1 MSAEFLLEIKS
12 LAHKNNVPIMQDA
25 TSEFIFSFIKKH
37 NVKSVLEI
45 GTAVG
50 YSAIQFALVDES
62 VKVTTIEIDIDRTIQ
77 AIKNVEK
84 CGLKSRIKIINNDAL
99 SCDINE
105 KFDLI
110 FIDAAKAQYEKFFE
124 KFKANL
130 NPKGA
135 IISDN
140 LLFHGIVENQNLTKS
155 YSTKKLVR
163 KIKRYVNFLKENIE
177 FTTEFYKTGDG
188 ISVSKFKTDYSN
200 FISEENF
207 LEEKEYFRIFKI
219 DQKCLLKLFDENV
232 SKEFALMDF
241 RNSQFAYNQNI
252 SKFMP
257 CDFLKISGCFG
268 IVFQNDDEKFPSRI
282 LNEFDK
288 NIFSDKFTLLHE
300 KLLSLN
306 AESLASYKELLL
318 FILGGNSKENSSVI
332 RKLKKLP
339 EGNFFCQGNFCP
351 ENILIDENKNLFASN
366 FLLSCKGPKEF
377 DIARTFYILSKTN
390 SEKSILKSEDYLIK
404 MEIDK
409 ESLQPFIEV
418 FNEFENSFYDIF

>member
-1 MSAEFLLEIKS
+1 MSAELLLEIKS

-99 SCDINE
+99 ACDINE

-207 LEEKEYFRIFKI
+207 LEEKEYFKIFKI

-241 RNSQFAYNQNI
+241 RNSQLLRGDGTWNCYF
-252 SKFMP
+252 FP
-257 CDFLKISGCFG
+257 
-268 IVFQNDDEKFPSRI
+268 FQIN
-282 LNEFDK
+282 
-288 NIFSDKFTLLHE
+288 FSLCRLE
-300 KLLSLN
+300 RS
-306 AESLASYKELLL
+306 AED
-318 FILGGNSKENSSVI
+318 VH
-332 RKLKKLP
+332 
-339 EGNFFCQGNFCP
+339 
-351 ENILIDENKNLFASN
+351 
-366 FLLSCKGPKEF
+366 
-377 DIARTFYILSKTN
+377 
-390 SEKSILKSEDYLIK
+390 
-404 MEIDK
+404 
-409 ESLQPFIEV
+409 
-418 FNEFENSFYDIF
+418 

>member
-12 LAHKNNVPIMQDA
+12 LAHKNNVPIMQDE
-25 TSEFIFSFIKKH
+25 TSEFICSFIKKH

-50 YSAIQFALVDES
+50 YSAIQFALVDENI
-62 VKVTTIEIDIDRTIQ
+62 KVTTIEIDIDRTIQ
-77 AIKNVEK
+77 AIQNVEK
-84 CGLKSRIKIINNDAL
+84 CGLKNRIKIINNDAL

-130 NPKGA
+130 NPEGT

-163 KIKRYVNFLKENIE
+163 KIKRYVNFLKENTE

-188 ISVSKFKTDYSN
+188 ISVSKFKANYSS

-207 LEEKEYFRIFKI
+207 LEEKKYFKIFKI
-219 DQKCLLKLFDENV
+219 DQKRILKLFNENI

-252 SKFMP
+252 SNFMP
-257 CDFLKISGCFG
+257 CDFLKINGCFG
-268 IVFQNDDEKFPSRI
+268 IVFQNDDEKFPSQI
-282 LNEFDK
+282 LNETDK
-288 NIFSDKFTLLHE
+288 NIFSEKFTLLHK

-306 AESLASYKELLL
+306 AENLTSYKELLL

-339 EGNFFCQGNFCP
+339 EGNFFCHGNFCP
-351 ENILIDENKNLFASN
+351 ENILIYENKNLFASN

-377 DIARTFYILSKTN
+377 DIAKTFYILSKMKTEN
-390 SEKSILKSEDYLIK
+390 SILKAEDYLMK
-404 MEIDK
+404 MKIDK
-409 ESLQPFIEV
+409 ESLLPFIEV
-418 FNEFENSFYDIF
+418 FNECENCFSDIF

>member
-25 TSEFIFSFIKKH
+25 TSEFICSFIKSH

-99 SCDINE
+99 ACDINE

-140 LLFHGIVENQNLTKS
+140 LLFHGIVENQNLAKS

-177 FTTEFYKTGDG
+177 FSTEFYKTGDG
-188 ISVSKFKTDYSN
+188 ISVSKFKTDYLN

-207 LEEKEYFRIFKI
+207 IEEKKYFKIFKI
-219 DQKCLLKLFDENV
+219 DQKRILKLFNENV
-232 SKEFALMDF
+232 FKEFALMDF

-268 IVFQNDDEKFPSRI
+268 IVFQNYSAKFPSQI
-282 LNEFDK
+282 LHEADK
-288 NIFSDKFTLLHE
+288 NIFSDKFVLLHK

-339 EGNFFCQGNFCP
+339 DGNFFCHGNFCP
-351 ENILIDENKNLFASN
+351 ENIFIDENKNLFASN
-366 FLLSCKGPKEF
+366 FLFSCKGPKEF
-377 DIARTFYILSKTN
+377 DIARTFYILSK
-390 SEKSILKSEDYLIK
+390 SEPENLILKPEDYLATMK
-404 MEIDK
+404 TDK
-409 ESLQPFIEV
+409 NDLLPFIEV
-418 FNEFENSFYDIF
+418 INDCKNSFSAIF

>member
-1 MSAEFLLEIKS
+1 M
-12 LAHKNNVPIMQDA
+12 
-25 TSEFIFSFIKKH
+25 
-37 NVKSVLEI
+37 
-45 GTAVG
+45 
-50 YSAIQFALVDES
+50 
-62 VKVTTIEIDIDRTIQ
+62 
-77 AIKNVEK
+77 
-84 CGLKSRIKIINNDAL
+84 
-99 SCDINE
+99 
-105 KFDLI
+105 
-110 FIDAAKAQYEKFFE
+110 
-124 KFKANL
+124 
-130 NPKGA
+130 
-135 IISDN
+135 
-140 LLFHGIVENQNLTKS
+140 LFHGIVENQNLTKS

-200 FISEENF
+200 FISEGNF
-207 LEEKEYFRIFKI
+207 LEEKEYFKIFKI

-409 ESLQPFIEV
+409 ESLLPFIEV

>member
-1 MSAEFLLEIKS
+1 MSADFLLEIKS
-12 LAHKNNVPIMQDA
+12 LAHKNNVPIMQDS
-25 TSEFIFSFIKKH
+25 TSEFICSFIKSH
-37 NVKSVLEI
+37 NVKSILEI

-50 YSAIQFALVDES
+50 YSAIQFALVNENI
-62 VKVTTIEIDIDRTIQ
+62 KVTTIEIDIDRTIQ
-77 AIKNVEK
+77 AIQNVEK
-84 CGLKSRIKIINNDAL
+84 CGLKNRIKIINNDAL

-130 NPKGA
+130 NPEGA

-163 KIKRYVNFLKENIE
+163 KIKRYVNFLKENTE

-200 FISEENF
+200 FISAKNF
-207 LEEKEYFRIFKI
+207 LEEKKYFKIFKI
-219 DQKCLLKLFDENV
+219 DKRRFLKLFNENV

-241 RNSQFAYNQNI
+241 RNSQFAYKQDVSNFFP
-252 SKFMP
+252 S
-257 CDFLKISGCFG
+257 DFLKTNGCFG
-268 IVFQNDDEKFPSRI
+268 IVFKSNTEKNPSRI
-282 LNEFDK
+282 LCESDK
-288 NIFSDKFTLLHE
+288 NIFSDKFVLLHK

-306 AESLASYKELLL
+306 AENLTNYKELLV

-339 EGNFFCQGNFCP
+339 DGNFFCHGNFCP
-351 ENILIDENKNLFASN
+351 ENILIDEDKNFFASD

-377 DIARTFYILSKTN
+377 DIARTFYILSKTKTEN
-390 SEKSILKSEDYLIK
+390 SILKPEDYLIR
-404 MEIDK
+404 METDK
-409 ESLQPFIEV
+409 ESLLPFIEL
-418 FNEFENSFYDIF
+418 FNECKNFFL

>member
-1 MSAEFLLEIKS
+1 MSEEFLLEIKS

-25 TSEFIFSFIKKH
+25 TSEFICSFIKSH

-50 YSAIQFALVDES
+50 YSAIQFALVDEAI
-62 VKVTTIEIDIDRTIQ
+62 KVTTIEIDIDRTIQ
-77 AIKNVEK
+77 AIQNVEK
-84 CGLKSRIKIINNDAL
+84 CGLKNRIKIINNDAL

-130 NPKGA
+130 NPDGA

-140 LLFHGIVENQNLTKS
+140 LQFHGIVENQNLTKS

-163 KIKRYVNFLKENIE
+163 KIKRYVNFLKENME

-200 FISEENF
+200 FISKENF
-207 LEEKEYFRIFKI
+207 IEEKKYFKIFKI
-219 DQKCLLKLFDENV
+219 DQKRILKLFNENV

-268 IVFQNDDEKFPSRI
+268 IAFQNDDEKFPLGI
-282 LNEFDK
+282 LNETDE
-288 NIFSDKFTLLHE
+288 NIFSDKFVLLHK

-306 AESLASYKELLL
+306 AESLTSYKEVLL
-318 FILGGNSKENSSVI
+318 FILGGNSKENSSII

-339 EGNFFCQGNFCP
+339 DENFFCHGNFCP

-377 DIARTFYILSKTN
+377 DIARTFYILSKMKTEN
-390 SEKSILKSEDYLIK
+390 SILKPEDYLIK
-404 MEIDK
+404 MKIDK
-409 ESLQPFIEV
+409 GRLLPFIE
-418 FNEFENSFYDIF
+418 FINDCENSFSAIF

>member
-99 SCDINE
+99 ACDINE

-207 LEEKEYFRIFKI
+207 LEEKEYFKIFKI

-339 EGNFFCQGNFCP
+339 EGNFF
-351 ENILIDENKNLFASN
+351 
-366 FLLSCKGPKEF
+366 
-377 DIARTFYILSKTN
+377 AR
-390 SEKSILKSEDYLIK
+390 
-404 MEIDK
+404 EISVQK
-409 ESLQPFIEV
+409 
-418 FNEFENSFYDIF
+418 IF

>member
-25 TSEFIFSFIKKH
+25 TSEFICSFIKSH

-50 YSAIQFALVDES
+50 YSAIQFVLVDENIN
-62 VKVTTIEIDIDRTIQ
+62 VTTIEIDIDRTIQ
-77 AIKNVEK
+77 AIQNVEK
-84 CGLKSRIKIINNDAL
+84 CGLKNRIKIINNDAL

-124 KFKANL
+124 KFKTNL
-130 NPKGA
+130 NPDGA

-207 LEEKEYFRIFKI
+207 LEEKKCFKIFKI
-219 DQKCLLKLFDENV
+219 DQKRILKLFNESV

-257 CDFLKISGCFG
+257 CDFLKIRGCFG
-268 IVFQNDDEKFPSRI
+268 IAFKNYSEKFPSQI
-282 LNEFDK
+282 LHEADK
-288 NIFSDKFTLLHE
+288 NFFSDKFVFLHK

-306 AESLASYKELLL
+306 AESLTSYKELLL
-318 FILGGNSKENSSVI
+318 FILGGNSKENSSII

-339 EGNFFCQGNFCP
+339 DENFFCHGNFCP

-377 DIARTFYILSKTN
+377 DIARTFYILSKMKTEN
-390 SEKSILKSEDYLIK
+390 SILKPEDYLIK
-404 MEIDK
+404 MKIDK
-409 ESLQPFIEV
+409 GRLLPFIEV
-418 FNEFENSFYDIF
+418 INDCENSFSAIF

>member
-1 MSAEFLLEIKS
+1 MSADFLLEIKS

-25 TSEFIFSFIKKH
+25 TSEFICSFIKSH
-37 NVKSVLEI
+37 NVKSILEI

-50 YSAIQFALVDES
+50 YSAIQFALANENI
-62 VKVTTIEIDIDRTIQ
+62 KVTTIEIDIDRTIQ
-77 AIKNVEK
+77 AIQNVEK
-84 CGLKSRIKIINNDAL
+84 CGLKNRIKIINNDAL

-130 NPKGA
+130 NAEGA

-163 KIKRYVNFLKENIE
+163 KIKRYVNFLKENTE

-200 FISEENF
+200 FISAENF
-207 LEEKEYFRIFKI
+207 LEEKKYFKI
-219 DQKCLLKLFDENV
+219 FEIDKNRFLKLFNENV

-241 RNSQFAYNQNI
+241 RNSQFAYKQDV

-257 CDFLKISGCFG
+257 CDFLKTNGCFG
-268 IVFQNDDEKFPSRI
+268 IVFQSNTEKNPLQI
-282 LNEFDK
+282 LSELDK
-288 NIFSDKFTLLHE
+288 NIFSDKFVLLHK

-306 AESLASYKELLL
+306 AENLTSYKELLV

-339 EGNFFCQGNFCP
+339 EGNFFCHGNFCP
-351 ENILIDENKNLFASN
+351 ENILIDEDKNLFASN

-377 DIARTFYILSKTN
+377 DIAKTFYVLSKTS
-390 SEKSILKSEDYLIK
+390 SENSILKADDYLLK
-404 MEIDK
+404 MKIGK
-409 ESLQPFIEV
+409 ESLLPFIEV
-418 FNEFENSFYDIF
+418 FNECSAFFSDVF

>member
-25 TSEFIFSFIKKH
+25 TSEFICSFIKSH

-50 YSAIQFALVDES
+50 YSAIQFALVDENI
-62 VKVTTIEIDIDRTIQ
+62 KVTTIEIDIDRTIQ
-77 AIKNVEK
+77 AIQNVEK
-84 CGLKSRIKIINNDAL
+84 CGLKNRIKIINNDAL

-124 KFKANL
+124 KFKPNL
-130 NPKGA
+130 NSEGA

-163 KIKRYVNFLKENIE
+163 KIKRYVNFLKENTE

-188 ISVSKFKTDYSN
+188 ISVSKFKADYSN
-200 FISEENF
+200 FISGENF
-207 LEEKEYFRIFKI
+207 LEEKKYFKIFKI
-219 DQKCLLKLFDENV
+219 DQKRILKLFNENI

-252 SKFMP
+252 LNFMP
-257 CDFLKISGCFG
+257 CDFLKINGCFG
-268 IVFQNDDEKFPSRI
+268 IVFKNDDEKFPSRI
-282 LNEFDK
+282 LNETDK
-288 NIFSDKFTLLHE
+288 SIFSEKFTLLHK

-306 AESLASYKELLL
+306 AENLTSYKELLL
-318 FILGGNSKENSSVI
+318 FVLGGNSKENSSVI

-339 EGNFFCQGNFCP
+339 EGNFFCHGNFCP
-351 ENILIDENKNLFASN
+351 ENILIDENKNWFASN
-366 FLLSCKGPKEF
+366 FILSCKGPKEF
-377 DIARTFYILSKTN
+377 DIARSFYILSKTKIEN
-390 SEKSILKSEDYLIK
+390 SILKPEDYLIK
-404 MEIDK
+404 MKIDK
-409 ESLQPFIEV
+409 ENLLPFIEV
-418 FNEFENSFYDIF
+418 FNECENCFSDIF